1 MHKIINQIRNLDL
14 IEKELNSNATGILA
28 LNVDEDKI
36 IQIATTYLYLDKNVY
51 IFFAENDE
59 LYAKIKFESNVSFT
73 ILKTEKAKKSP
84 KVDFTPSYHIFSISI
99 SGLLKKVDEQKTID
113 DLGKNYLKKYSDK
126 QEGRSS
132 EKLSKLVLI
141 DSREIQAIEEI
152 GG

>member
-36 IQIATTYLYLDKNVY
+36 IQIATAYLYLDKNVY